1 MENKRHQKNWSRH
14 FKLHIVSFF
23 ELVYTAACIN
33 ELLLACEERV
43 AFIADVHLERIH
55 ILGGTR
61 LEGFAAGAYNRYFM
75 IFRMYIG
82 LHFIHLALEF
92 NAKILYIIVQRQVN
106 HFSPQSKN
114 SYKILYFGQNFFKIL
129 FRRPLLPLRWKNFSV
144 RAAGK
149 NIFCLPPHRTLC
161 RPFRARPHNARTAK
175 NAVFL
180 WKNAPVQSPQATA
193 ARKKMLYLVAF
204 K

>member
-1 MENKRHQKNWSRH
+1 MENKRHQKIWSRH

-129 FRRPLLPLRWKNFSV
+129 FRRPLLPLRRKNFSA

-149 NIFCLPPHRTLC
+149 NIFCRPPHRTLC
-161 RPFRARPHNARTAK
+161 RPFSARPHNARTAK
-175 NAVFL
+175 NAVFYGKTRL
-180 WKNAPVQSPQATA
+180 YSRQAQLLRA
-193 ARKKMLYLVAF
+193 KKCSI
-204 K
+204 

>member
-114 SYKILYFGQNFFKIL
+114 SYKMVKFYNGIEQ
-129 FRRPLLPLRWKNFSV
+129 
-144 RAAGK
+144 
-149 NIFCLPPHRTLC
+149 
-161 RPFRARPHNARTAK
+161 
-175 NAVFL
+175 
-180 WKNAPVQSPQATA
+180 
-193 ARKKMLYLVAF
+193 
-204 K
+204 